1 MPVSKSFTRRDVSFN
16 SGDDYCSAWLYLPDG
31 IESPPVVILGH
42 GLGGT
47 REMGLDA
54 YAERFAAAGIA
65 AFAFTYRHFGDSGG
79 RPRQLL
85 SIKRQLQDWDAAI
98 GHIKT
103 RHDVDATKLAI
114 WGSSFGGGHAI
125 TIASRHP
132 ELIAAVAQCPF
143 TDGMA
148 SVGAL
153 GPIESARLLALAGKD
168 ALTMIRRKEPV
179 RIGLVGKPGSTAV
192 MTASD
197 ALPGYRALIP
207 DGHEF
212 VNEIAARF
220 VPTAT
225 VYRPGRAA
233 RKVKMP
239 ILFCICDHDSVAPPA
254 QTLAYARKAPKGEI
268 KIYDFG
274 HFDIYLG
281 EPFEAAVADQV
292 EFLTRHL
299 GLHAS

>member
-1 MPVSKSFTRRDVSFN
+1 MPASKSFTRRDVSFA
-16 SGDDYCSAWLYLPDG
+16 SGGDYCSAWLYLPDG
-31 IESPPVVILGH
+31 IESPPVVVLGH

-79 RPRQLL
+79 HPRQLL

-98 GHIKT
+98 DHIKT
-103 RHDVDATKLAI
+103 RDDVDGKRLAI

-125 TIASRHP
+125 TVASRHP
-132 ELIAAVAQCPF
+132 ELMAAVSQCPF

-153 GPIESARLLALAGKD
+153 GPIDSARLLALAGKD
-168 ALTMIRRKEPV
+168 ALTIIRRQEPV
-179 RIGLVGKPGSTAV
+179 RIGLVGKPGSTAA
-192 MTASD
+192 MTAPD
-197 ALPGYRALIP
+197 ALPGYLALVP
-207 DGHEF
+207 DGVDF

-220 VPTAT
+220 IPTAT

-233 RKVKMP
+233 KKVSMP
-239 ILFCICDHDSVAPPA
+239 VLFCICDHDSVAPPA

-268 KIYDFG
+268 KTYDFG
-274 HFDIYLG
+274 HFDIYRG
-281 EPFEAAVADQV
+281 EPFETAVADQV
-292 EFLTRHL
+292 EFLARHL
-299 GLHAS
+299 AVPR

>member
-1 MPVSKSFTRRDVSFN
+1 MTAPKSFTRRDVSFN

-54 YAERFAAAGIA
+54 YAQRFAAAGIA

-79 RPRQLL
+79 QPRQLL

-98 GHIKT
+98 DHIKT
-103 RHDVDATKLAI
+103 RHDVDGTKLAI

-125 TIASRHP
+125 TVASRHP

-153 GPIESARLLALAGKD
+153 GPVDSARLLALAGKD
-168 ALTMIRRKEPV
+168 ALAMIRRKEPV
-179 RIGLVGKPGSTAV
+179 RIGLVGKPGSTAA
-192 MTASD
+192 MTAPD
-197 ALPGYRALIP
+197 ALPGYLAIVP
-207 DGHEF
+207 DGVDF

-220 VPTAT
+220 IPTAT

-233 RKVKMP
+233 RKVSMP

-254 QTLAYARKAPKGEI
+254 QTLAYARTAPKGEI
-268 KIYDFG
+268 KTYNVG
-274 HFDIYLG
+274 HFDIYRG
-281 EPFEAAVADQV
+281 EPFEAVVADQL

-299 GLHAS
+299 EA